1 MLRLHTKSFAM
12 ADAVRDNAARHRF
25 ELDADGHVAFSNYR
39 REGAIITVLHTE
51 VPPALNGRGVGSALV
66 RGLLDIA
73 RAQELKVKPL
83 CPFVSAYI
91 GKHPEYA
98 DLLA

>member
-1 MLRLHTKSFAM
+1 M
-12 ADAVRDNAARHRF
+12 ADTVRDNATRHRF

-39 REGAIITVLHTE
+39 RDGATLTILHTE
-51 VPPALNGRGVGSALV
+51 VPAALGGRGIGSALV
-66 RGLLDIA
+66 RGVLDIA
-73 RAQELKVKPL
+73 RTQGLKVKPL
-83 CPFVSAYI
+83 CPFVSAYV